1 MYIFFILT
9 HFIRRRGECCLLQKS
24 CAENVIILFTLLKF
38 SMSEKLTVMVNG
50 LPGSMGLEVAAACL
64 RRGYNVASV
73 ALTGKT
79 KGTCEISAETT
90 EDNKQTV
97 QLIPSNTETTESE
110 LRTYI
115 ESIRGPL
122 IVVDYTHP
130 SAVNANGELY
140 AKLKIPF
147 VMGTTGGDRT
157 KLYSDTEQAGT
168 YAVIAANMC
177 KQIVAL
183 QTVLENM
190 SVQFPGAF
198 EGYKLNVTES
208 HQSHKADTSGTAKE
222 MVKYFNGLTSSSYQ
236 ISDIVKHRDTIS
248 QKGKCMKVESINN

>member
-1 MYIFFILT
+1 
-9 HFIRRRGECCLLQKS
+9 
-24 CAENVIILFTLLKF
+24 
-38 SMSEKLTVMVNG
+38 MSEKLTVMVNG

-168 YAVIAANMC
+168 YAVI
-177 KQIVAL
+177 KYKISKFSEKIQIFKFFQRTIFFSL
-183 QTVLENM
+183 FTL
-190 SVQFPGAF
+190 
-198 EGYKLNVTES
+198 
-208 HQSHKADTSGTAKE
+208 HTSPR
-222 MVKYFNGLTSSSYQ
+222 KYLRPAHASSSTKPCC
-236 ISDIVKHRDTIS
+236 VKATPLFCPTVYRHGR
-248 QKGKCMKVESINN
+248 NN